1 LTKTADNQ
9 AERKSR
15 TALSL
20 PLFLYLLY
28 RLLIQATV
36 IPHSRNIP
44 IRHRPIKAHIITFV
58 RGISTARSNSEVVEL
73 APYEFTGQQAVDGIT
88 KM

>member
-1 LTKTADNQ
+1 VAEKYSFTGFLTKTAGNQ

-15 TALSL
+15 TDLSL

-44 IRHRPIKAHIITFV
+44 IRHRQIKAHIITCA
-58 RGISTARSNSEVVEL
+58 RGMSTARSNSEVIE
-73 APYEFTGQQAVDGIT
+73 
-88 KM
+88 